1 MPIDH
6 DFEHFWT
13 GHKVGMAIAR
23 ATLEFFSRVHADLG
37 TPMSLGGEL
46 ETLRAAVWNAYK
58 HRFDD
63 EPADMTPVSK
73 RPDHLKLVN

>member
-46 ETLRAAVWNAYK
+46 ETLRAAVWNAYE
-58 HRFDD
+58 HRFDANPD
-63 EPADMTPVSK
+63 EDEASPPA
-73 RPDHLKLVN
+73 RPILRVTQ